1 MRFTEVM
8 IGQKRISPDRSQD
21 RRQSVRRKE
30 DQDTDISPSSNQ
42 EAHSGFHKKDFIF
55 VVLFGALILL
65 SFAAINNMNIL
76 GAIWATLIFALG
88 LAVYNKRVKA
98 EDIKQ
103 AYIPQQSLR
112 DMVLRGETRLAD
124 AFEEAIIILGTE
136 LRITYANPAARD
148 MLGIDKPGQ
157 GLATVMRNPAVIEM
171 VKTVLQGGKPDNVT
185 FHVESPVNRHFRS
198 FAAPITTTL
207 ESETKNRALLVL
219 YDVTDIVRSNDLRS
233 DFLANASHELK
244 TPVASLLGYIET
256 LRGHAKNDEKARN
269 KFLSIMQEQAERM
282 QRLIDDLL
290 SLRRIELSEHVAP
303 TEIINFHQTVQSV
316 LEIVAPIA
324 KTRNVSLNYDGLN
337 NTHVLGKH
345 DDLLQA
351 VLNLVDNAVKICPP
365 SSTVHL
371 TLDKLDQ
378 WVPGEEFEPD
388 GPLPNALRRRI
399 SIPDPGAE
407 FFIRLRILDEGP
419 GIDRNHIPRLGERF
433 YRISDERKQK
443 GTGLGLAIVKHI
455 IRAHRGGLY
464 VQSDIGTGTEF
475 TLILPGTS
483 PQ

>member
-30 DQDTDISPSSNQ
+30 DQDTDISPSS
-42 EAHSGFHKKDFIF
+42 
-55 VVLFGALILL
+55 
-65 SFAAINNMNIL
+65 
-76 GAIWATLIFALG
+76 TLG

-316 LEIVAPIA
+316 LEIVAPWANMMICYKPCLIWLIMPLKSA
-324 KTRNVSLNYDGLN
+324 RPAALSTSHWISLTNGCRARNLSQTARCQMPCG
-337 NTHVLGKH
+337 
-345 DDLLQA
+345 
-351 VLNLVDNAVKICPP
+351 
-365 SSTVHL
+365 
-371 TLDKLDQ
+371 
-378 WVPGEEFEPD
+378 
-388 GPLPNALRRRI
+388 
-399 SIPDPGAE
+399 GA
-407 FFIRLRILDEGP
+407 
-419 GIDRNHIPRLGERF
+419 
-433 YRISDERKQK
+433 
-443 GTGLGLAIVKHI
+443 
-455 IRAHRGGLY
+455 
-464 VQSDIGTGTEF
+464 
-475 TLILPGTS
+475 
-483 PQ
+483 